1 MRSIAVSALL
11 TACSLCSLPAATTI
25 KPDPTQE
32 EIDRII
38 KTVADTESA
47 FAKARE
53 NYTYRQTAKLQEYD
67 EGGNPAGRFEIVTDI
82 VFDDKGRRQE
92 RVVRAP
98 TPTLRL
104 IIMTPEDEQDLRQIL
119 PFVLTGDEAAN
130 YWVRYLGRANADEIP
145 CYVFAIKPRK
155 LESGKRYF
163 TGQIWV
169 DDRDLM
175 VVKTY
180 GRSIGAQKKGFDQQ
194 FPKFE
199 TYRQQ
204 IDGKYWFPVYTM
216 ANSTLYFADSHPSVK
231 ETVKYEDYKQFK
243 AESKITVVDS
253 TITPGE
259 PAAPP
264 KAAPKPEAPKK

>member
-1 MRSIAVSALL
+1 MRSTVLAAFLAVSAPLL
-11 TACSLCSLPAATTI
+11 DAANTP
-25 KPDPTQE
+25 KPDPTE
-32 EIDRII
+32 ADIARII

-53 NYTYRQTAKLQEYD
+53 NYTYRQTAKMQEFD
-67 EGGNPAGRFEIVTDI
+67 EGGTPAGRFEIVTDI

-98 TPTLRL
+98 APTLRL
-104 IIMTPEDEQDLRQIL
+104 IIMTPEDEQDLRQIM

-130 YWVRYLGRANADEIP
+130 YWVRYLGRQNADEIP

-155 LESGKRYF
+155 LEQGKRYF

-180 GRSIGAQKKGFDQQ
+180 GRAIGVQKKGFDQQ

-216 ANSTLYFADSHPSVK
+216 ANSTLYFADSHPAVK

-259 PAAPP
+259 PAAAP
-264 KAAPKPEAPKK
+264 KEAPKPEAPKK

>member
-1 MRSIAVSALL
+1 MRSPAVSVLVAAFALCPL
-11 TACSLCSLPAATTI
+11 YAANTS
-25 KPDPTQE
+25 KPDPSPE
-32 EIDRII
+32 EIDKII
-38 KTVADTESA
+38 RTVADTESA

-53 NYTYRQTAKLQEYD
+53 NYTYRQTAKIQEFD
-67 EGGNPAGRFEIVTDI
+67 EGGTPGGRFEVVTDI
-82 VFDDKGRRQE
+82 VFDDRGRRQE

-98 TPTLRL
+98 SPTLRL
-104 IIMTPEDEQDLRQIL
+104 IIMTPEDEQDLRQIM
-119 PFVLTGDEAAN
+119 PFVLTGDEASN
-130 YWVRYLGRANADEIP
+130 YWVRYLGRQNADEIP

-180 GRSIGAQKKGFDQQ
+180 GRAIGAQKKGFDQQ

-204 IDGKYWFPVYTM
+204 VDGKYWFPVYTM
-216 ANSTLYFADSHPSVK
+216 ANSTLYFADAHPSVK

-259 PAAPP
+259 PA
-264 KAAPKPEAPKK
+264 KTDKPEAPKK